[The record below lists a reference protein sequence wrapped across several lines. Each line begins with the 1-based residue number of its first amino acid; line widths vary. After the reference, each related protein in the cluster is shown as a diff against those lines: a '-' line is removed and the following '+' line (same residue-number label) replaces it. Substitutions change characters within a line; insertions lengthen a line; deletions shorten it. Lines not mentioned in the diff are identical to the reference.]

1 METNER
7 RANAGD
13 IDKKER
19 EREVAAKNSRAG
31 SKAEMASGTESRLT
45 ELSSEKSETIM
56 LIEELEANGFVT
68 RFRTKDDK
76 LQCIDTGKFYEPED
90 LQIVGIHRYE
100 GTKDLGDQS
109 VIYAISDGQGMRGV
123 IIDSYG
129 AYADADL
136 GDCIRRIPVV
146 KDKGHS
152 AESPLIEEIE

>member
-1 METNER
+1 MPKVLTATKRNGKVLWKESLQILVMTCRPETEEHQVNL
-7 RANAGD
+7 
-13 IDKKER
+13 
-19 EREVAAKNSRAG
+19 VAKSP
-31 SKAEMASGTESRLT
+31 K
-45 ELSSEKSETIM
+45 LS
-56 LIEELEANGFVT
+56 IEELEANGFVT
-68 RFRTKDDK
+68 RFRSKDGR
-76 LQCIDTGKFYEPED
+76 LQCIDTGTLYEPED
-90 LQIVGIHRYE
+90 LRILGIHRYE

-152 AESPLIEEIE
+152 AERPLVEEIE